1 MGTKMKRFIP
11 VILGIFLLY
20 YSSVAAQEYK
30 FEGNWLGNLKISTVS
45 LRIVLKITKVNKD
58 FYKAILNS
66 PDQTDKDIPVDQ
78 VFVTGD
84 SIKLFVKMITGS
96 YKGKFTD
103 SLIDGIWSQGGMDL
117 PLKFVRTEKSVEMN
131 RPQNPKKPYPY
142 KEEEV
147 TVLNKDAN
155 VTLAGTFTY
164 PEKGDNFPAV
174 VLITGSGPQ
183 DRDEALLGHKPFLVL
198 SDYLTRH
205 GIAVLRF
212 DDRGIGK
219 STGNFG
225 SATTKDFATD
235 ALACIEYLKTRK
247 EVDKKHIGLL
257 GHSEGGIIAPMAAM
271 QSKDVSFIV
280 MMAGTG
286 INGEKIL
293 ELQSKLIAK
302 AEGESDEN
310 INKMM
315 KFNIKLYKI
324 AMQEEDSSKASAQM
338 HKVLDDFYSSIS
350 DSAKN
355 LPENSKEGLYAQ
367 TKSLLSPWFRFFLS
381 YEPKESL
388 SKLKIPVLAINGEKD
403 LQVPPKENL
412 AAIERALKKAGN
424 IHYKVMEFPKLNHLF
439 QTSETGSP
447 TEYGKIEETIAP
459 IALSTISDW
468 ILIVTK
474 NKE

>member
-11 VILGIFLLY
+11 LILGIFLLLC
-20 YSSVAAQEYK
+20 SIADAQEYK

-45 LRIVLKITKVNKD
+45 LRIVLKISKIEKD
-58 FYKAILNS
+58 SYKAILNS

-78 VFVTGD
+78 VLVTGD
-84 SIKLFVKMITGS
+84 SIKLFINMIKGS
-96 YKGKFTD
+96 YKGK
-103 SLIDGIWSQGGMDL
+103 LIDTLLDGIWTQGGMDL
-117 PLKFVRTEKSVEMN
+117 PLSFTRTDKPVELN

-147 TVLNKDAN
+147 TVINKGAD

-164 PEKGDNFPAV
+164 PEKGDNFPTI

-183 DRDEALLGHKPFLVL
+183 DRDEAILGHRPFLVL

-205 GIAVLRF
+205 GIAVLRC

-225 SATTKDFATD
+225 TSTTKDFVTD
-235 ALACIEYLKTRK
+235 ALACVEYLKARK
-247 EVDKKHIGLL
+247 EVDKKNIGLI

-271 QSKDVSFIV
+271 KSKDVSFIV
-280 MMAGTG
+280 LMAGTG
-286 INGEKIL
+286 LNGRKIL
-293 ELQSKLIAK
+293 ELQSRLIAK

-315 KFNIKLYKI
+315 EINTKLYDI
-324 AMQEEDSSKASAQM
+324 AIQEKDSSRAEAKI
-338 HKVLDDFYSSIS
+338 HKVLDDFYSTMP
-350 DSAKN
+350 DSVKN
-355 LPENSKEGLYAQ
+355 SPENSKERLYAQ
-367 TKSLLSPWFRFFLS
+367 TKTLLSPWFRFFLS
-381 YEPKESL
+381 YEPKENL
-388 SKLKIPVLAINGEKD
+388 SKLKIPVLAVNGEHD

-412 AAIERALKKAGN
+412 AAIESALKTAGN
-424 IHYKVMEFPKLNHLF
+424 KNYKVVEIPKLNHLF
-439 QTSETGSP
+439 QTSVTGSP
-447 TEYGKIEETIAP
+447 TEYSKIEETIAP

-468 ILIVTK
+468 ILMVTK
-474 NKE
+474 K